1 MKKIVLDFQVPKTP
15 EQAQR
20 YLALELDLPDYYG
33 ENLDALYDMLTEI
46 TEDTCIGIFRTRAD
60 PVMARYLHKVKRVFR
75 DAESANPHLGV
86 LFDVLEENYAKDGL

>member
-1 MKKIVLDFQVPKTP
+1 MRKILLDLHVPKTP

-20 YLALELDLPDYYG
+20 YLALELDMPDHYG

-46 TEDTCIGIFRTRAD
+46 TEDTCIGIFRTEAD

-75 DAESANPHLGV
+75 DAEDVNPHLCV
-86 LFDVLEENYAKDGL
+86 LFDVLEENYVEDEL